1 MTSEQKAIKLLS
13 ELFAAAIS
21 IKAGRNVKRSVQ
33 SCRKRWDQF
42 IMIAGNINVLWSK
55 RHRVRRPAI
64 HRPILL
70 PVVSCIN
77 YGMLLLCHVIM
88 ISTVDLAILSFSF
101 IQCARFGGV
110 RLLVFWF
117 GSCKDNKKYSVILSI
132 LCTRPAVLNRFS
144 LSYP

>member
-55 RHRVRRPAI
+55 RHRVHRPAI

-70 PVVSCIN
+70 PVLSCIN

-88 ISTVDLAILSFSF
+88 ISTAALAILSFSF
-101 IQCARFGGV
+101 IQLVAFVYWSFG
-110 RLLVFWF
+110 LVLT
-117 GSCKDNKKYSVILSI
+117 KTISI
-132 LCTRPAVLNRFS
+132 LCTRTAVLNRFS

>member
-13 ELFAAAIS
+13 ELFAAVIS

-70 PVVSCIN
+70 QGLGNSSLGPSDKLWNVAFMLRYHDQYRSSCMRCFN
-77 YGMLLLCHVIM
+77 FV
-88 ISTVDLAILSFSF
+88 
-101 IQCARFGGV
+101 Q
-110 RLLVFWF
+110 
-117 GSCKDNKKYSVILSI
+117 
-132 LCTRPAVLNRFS
+132 
-144 LSYP
+144 